1 MTTATEAL
9 PESPFQS
16 SDPRF
21 DYWSAAHRLAFEQL
35 QFVLQSGLFLS
46 VFTGDVGAG
55 KSTVLRQA
63 VALAQSRT
71 LIGVVRHGPMLSTTP
86 ARAVLAAFGADPG
99 PGAADVHAALLR
111 RSLRAAV
118 ADGRAD
124 GGAGTLVIDDAH
136 RLGGGALQA
145 LLDLSG
151 IGAGEAPLFRLVL
164 AGPPEVTSRLWAD
177 LPGLMGPT
185 VHLDAMS
192 PEDTSG
198 FVRHRMSVAGVR
210 ALRFDDTALATV
222 HDITG
227 GNPLRINLLCM
238 FCLDEAWDRD
248 VEVIDAA
255 LVRECNVAPETVLD
269 PLMPEDTG
277 QRPSPTRPEASDRHG
292 GQKPV
297 AVGRGGRPAPRRN
310 RRTVRPARSR
320 SRPRRAEARSRGRSA

>member
-1 MTTATEAL
+1 MTTATDAL

-16 SDPRF
+16 SDPRY

-35 QFVLQSGLFLS
+35 QFVLQSGLFFS
-46 VFTGDVGAG
+46 VFSGDVGAG

-63 VALAQSRT
+63 VTLAQSRA
-71 LIGVVRHGPMLSTTP
+71 LIGVVRHGAMLSATP

-99 PGAADVHAALLR
+99 PGDPDDHASLLQ
-111 RSLRAAV
+111 RSLMAV
-118 ADGRAD
+118 GSD

-136 RLGGGALQA
+136 RLGSGALQA
-145 LLDLSG
+145 LLHLSG
-151 IGAGEAPLFRLVL
+151 IGVGEGPLFRLVL
-164 AGPPEVTSRLWAD
+164 AGPPEITSRLWAD

-192 PEDTSG
+192 PEDTAG

-210 ALRFDDTALATV
+210 ALRFDDTALAKV
-222 HDITG
+222 HEVTG

-255 LVRECNVAPETVLD
+255 LVCECNVAPEAVLA
-269 PLMPEDTG
+269 PLMPGDTG
-277 QRPSPTRPEASDRHG
+277 TASFAH
-292 GQKPV
+292 
-297 AVGRGGRPAPRRN
+297 
-310 RRTVRPARSR
+310 
-320 SRPRRAEARSRGRSA
+320 SA

>member
-1 MTTATEAL
+1 MTTATDAL

-16 SDPRF
+16 SDPRY

-35 QFVLQSGLFLS
+35 QFVLQSGLFFS
-46 VFTGDVGAG
+46 AFTGDVGAG

-63 VALAQSRT
+63 VALAQSQS
-71 LIGVVRHGPMLSTTP
+71 LIGLVRHGPMLSATP

-99 PGAADVHAALLR
+99 PGNPDDHAALLR

-118 ADGRAD
+118 AD

-136 RLGGGALQA
+136 RLGRGALEA

-151 IGAGEAPLFRLVL
+151 IGMGEGPLFRLVM
-164 AGPPEVTSRLWAD
+164 AGPPALSSRLGAE

-185 VHLDAMS
+185 VHLAAMT

-210 ALRFDDTALATV
+210 ALRFDEGALTLV
-222 HDITG
+222 HDLTG

-248 VEVIDAA
+248 IAVIDAA
-255 LVRECNVAPETVLD
+255 LVGECNVT
-269 PLMPEDTG
+269 
-277 QRPSPTRPEASDRHG
+277 PEAVLESL
-292 GQKPV
+292 
-297 AVGRGGRPAPRRN
+297 APD
-310 RRTVRPARSR
+310 
-320 SRPRRAEARSRGRSA
+320 EAGTGSLAYSA

>member
-1 MTTATEAL
+1 MMTATDAL

-16 SDPRF
+16 SDPRY

-35 QFVLQSGLFLS
+35 QFVLHSGLFLS

-63 VALAQSRT
+63 VALAQSRA
-71 LIGVVRHGPMLSTTP
+71 LIGVVRHGPMLSIAP

-99 PGAADVHAALLR
+99 PGDADGHAALLR
-111 RSLRAAV
+111 RSLQAAKGAAKGAPGGAAGASV
-118 ADGRAD
+118 A
-124 GGAGTLVIDDAH
+124 AGTLVIDDAH
-136 RLGGGALQA
+136 RLGRGVRQA
-145 LLDLSG
+145 LLKLSG
-151 IGAGEAPLFRLVL
+151 IGLSGAGADEGPLFRLVL
-164 AGPPEVTSRLWAD
+164 AGPPGVASGLWAD

-210 ALRFDDTALATV
+210 ALRFDDAALAAV
-222 HDITG
+222 HEFTG

-248 VEVIDAA
+248 IEVIDAA
-255 LVRECNVAPETVLD
+255 LVRECNVSPEAVLD
-269 PLMPEDTG
+269 ALVPDDAG
-277 QRPSPTRPEASDRHG
+277 APSFAH
-292 GQKPV
+292 
-297 AVGRGGRPAPRRN
+297 PA
-310 RRTVRPARSR
+310 
-320 SRPRRAEARSRGRSA
+320 

>member
-1 MTTATEAL
+1 MTTATDAL
-9 PESPFQS
+9 PVSPFQS

-35 QFVLQSGLFLS
+35 QFILQSGLFFS

-71 LIGVVRHGPMLSTTP
+71 LIGMVSHGPMLSATP

-99 PGAADVHAALLR
+99 PGDPDDQAALLR
-111 RSLRAAV
+111 RSLTAA
-118 ADGRAD
+118 AAD
-124 GGAGTLVIDDAH
+124 GGAGTLVIDDAL
-136 RLGGGALQA
+136 RLGREALQA

-151 IGAGEAPLFRLVL
+151 IATGEGPLFRMVL
-164 AGPPEVTSRLWAD
+164 AGPPALSARLGTE

-210 ALRFDDTALATV
+210 ALRFDESALALV
-222 HDITG
+222 YDLTG

-248 VEVIDAA
+248 IAVIDAA
-255 LVRECNVAPETVLD
+255 LVRECNV
-269 PLMPEDTG
+269 
-277 QRPSPTRPEASDRHG
+277 SPEAVLESLVPDDAG
-292 GQKPV
+292 
-297 AVGRGGRPAPRRN
+297 AVSLAY
-310 RRTVRPARSR
+310 
-320 SRPRRAEARSRGRSA
+320 SA